1 MPAPELKRRLE
12 ATLPPEKMEEELQEE
27 PQEIDFPTACIK
39 MAVSLEAIAVAVERM
54 AIKQGA
60 MTEDEATY
68 PRN

>member
-1 MPAPELKRRLE
+1 MKPELLKRMN
-12 ATLPPEKMEEELQEE
+12 AAVTPEKNEEELSEE
-27 PQEIDFPTACIK
+27 PVEIDFPTACIK
-39 MAVSLEAIAVAVERM
+39 MAVSMEAIAVALERM